1 MTKQDAEFAA
11 WMVKVDSVIQKNT
24 EGTLTTDDLS
34 DHNFW
39 EDFKNELD
47 ADEVAHQLLI
57 EEGFVFVD

>member
-24 EGTLTTDDLS
+24 EGTLKTDDLT

-39 EDFKNELD
+39 EDFKNELE
-47 ADEVAHQLLI
+47 ADDVAYQLLVF
-57 EEGFVFVD
+57 EGFIFVD